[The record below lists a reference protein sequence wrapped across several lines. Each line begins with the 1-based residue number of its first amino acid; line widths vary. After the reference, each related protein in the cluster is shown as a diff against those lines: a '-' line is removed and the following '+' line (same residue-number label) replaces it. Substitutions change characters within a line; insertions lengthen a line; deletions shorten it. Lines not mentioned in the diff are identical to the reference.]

1 MKPLLRRLF
10 FWDAPAH
17 GAFFGLLRNIINK
30 AQCRFGMSIIAFT
43 MLFLLSG
50 CEKADFYNYT
60 GYRDWW
66 RFPLKY
72 PYQMLIIDTFDV
84 GTFEKYNGGDIR
96 DPNNSSE
103 GIITVSALIQQD
115 DRVIFRLP
123 EDEFYGNG
131 YLYAVFYYDSGQ
143 LLQFKDEAS
152 LKLEL
157 KTDVPLKFQS
167 LEEALRNCDFK
178 RPPDAAKRH

>member
-1 MKPLLRRLF
+1 
-10 FWDAPAH
+10 
-17 GAFFGLLRNIINK
+17 
-30 AQCRFGMSIIAFT
+30 
-43 MLFLLSG
+43 MLVLLSC
-50 CEKADFYNYT
+50 CEKADFYNYR

-72 PYQMLIIDTFDV
+72 PYQVLMIDTFDV

-157 KTDVPLKFQS
+157 KTDAPLIFQS
-167 LEEALRNCDFK
+167 LEEALRNCNFK
-178 RPPDAAKRH
+178 KPLDAAKGY